1 LWSQPNCIITPHVA
15 GGHEDEY
22 DRLVELFLGNLD
34 RFLRAQPLAGR
45 VY

>member
-1 LWSQPNCIITPHVA
+1 VA

-22 DRLVELFLGNLD
+22 DRLVALFLANLD
-34 RFLRAQPLAGR
+34 RFGRGQSLAGR